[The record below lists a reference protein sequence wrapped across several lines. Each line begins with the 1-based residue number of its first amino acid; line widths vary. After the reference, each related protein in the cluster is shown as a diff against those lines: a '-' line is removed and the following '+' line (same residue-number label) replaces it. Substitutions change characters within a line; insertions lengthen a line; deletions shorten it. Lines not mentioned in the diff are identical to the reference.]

1 MNSDSQPGHVDQ
13 IKQTNAGVVYRL
25 IDHYGPV
32 SRIELARLAQLAPAS
47 ITKIIR
53 EMVDA
58 HLVKETQYA
67 EPGSRGRPA
76 TGLVLDTAGWHF
88 LALRLHQHTVTI
100 TLRDLSTQTLVE
112 EQHALPPAGQ
122 QPLLA
127 PLTELIEAFFTRH
140 QQRLERLTAIAITLP
155 GLSHSE
161 PESAAHELPL
171 AQALTQHTGLPVF
184 IQQEVS
190 AWTLAESLFGAAFG
204 ATEVIQLVVDDTVGA
219 GIICDGQLLHK
230 KGRARVEIGHI
241 QVEAQGALCSC
252 GHRGCLETVVSR
264 ASLLRLLSQ
273 RLPFHPESLLN
284 TETLS
289 IEALCNAALQGDGLA
304 TELITQ
310 TGEHLGRMLATLVNI
325 FHPQHILLGSPLNA
339 AATLLYPAI
348 GQALRQHALP
358 AYHQQLQLSPTAF
371 PDPGTLGA
379 AALIKDAMYNGSLLV
394 RLLQG

>member
-58 HLVKETQYA
+58 HLVTETQYA

-88 LALRLHQHTVTI
+88 LALRLHQNTVTI

-112 EQHALPPAGQ
+112 EQHALPHDGQ

-155 GLSHSE
+155 GLSHNM

-289 IEALCNAALQGDGLA
+289 LEALCNAALQGDGLA
-304 TELITQ
+304 TGLITQ

-348 GQALRQHALP
+348 VQALRQHALP